1 MLPVNCRINAT
12 ALFRLRSSVSDSRNR
27 ETVISFSLDSQAWR
41 LGKVAVAV
49 IDAVLE
55 QVSGQGT
62 DGRLD
67 GRSSLFR
74 PISPA
79 LPSPPRA
86 THPTRLARALAAL
99 TLCPLPSPPLHAEGG
114 SAFGGT
120 RHGDRSR
127 CEIGKG
133 SRSIGGATPLSRRSV
148 GGRLPARRDGKANE
162 AFPVDPRHACG
173 YPGSNPRRAPASAT
187 KNLTIARCE
196 DQGARAEGHSG
207 QQPSNDRRRIAA
219 LSLANPVG
227 DPRKPVFGFFV
238 PNIEKSKRA

>member
-41 LGKVAVAV
+41 PGKVAVAV

-99 TLCPLPSPPLHAEGG
+99 TLCPLPSPPPYMPREDQPLEGLG
-114 SAFGGT
+114 M
-120 RHGDRSR
+120 
-127 CEIGKG
+127 
-133 SRSIGGATPLSRRSV
+133 ATDHVAKLEKAHDQLVAQRRSLAEALAA
-148 GGRLPARRDGKANE
+148 GYQRGR
-162 AFPVDPRHACG
+162 
-173 YPGSNPRRAPASAT
+173 
-187 KNLTIARCE
+187 
-196 DQGARAEGHSG
+196 
-207 QQPSNDRRRIAA
+207 
-219 LSLANPVG
+219 
-227 DPRKPVFGFFV
+227 
-238 PNIEKSKRA
+238 

>member
-74 PISPA
+74 PISPT
-79 LPSPPRA
+79 LPSR
-86 THPTRLARALAAL
+86 REQR
-99 TLCPLPSPPLHAEGG
+99 TL
-114 SAFGGT
+114 
-120 RHGDRSR
+120 HGWRER
-127 CEIGKG
+127 W
-133 SRSIGGATPLSRRSV
+133 RR
-148 GGRLPARRDGKANE
+148 
-162 AFPVDPRHACG
+162 
-173 YPGSNPRRAPASAT
+173 
-187 KNLTIARCE
+187 
-196 DQGARAEGHSG
+196 
-207 QQPSNDRRRIAA
+207 
-219 LSLANPVG
+219 
-227 DPRKPVFGFFV
+227 
-238 PNIEKSKRA
+238 